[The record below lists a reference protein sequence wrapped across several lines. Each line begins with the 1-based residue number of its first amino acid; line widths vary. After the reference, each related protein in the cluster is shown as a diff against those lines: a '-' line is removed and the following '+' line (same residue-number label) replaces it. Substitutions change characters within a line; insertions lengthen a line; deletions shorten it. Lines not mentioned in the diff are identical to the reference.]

1 MINLG
6 AVSAVLSKIG
16 DAAVAFSTIFGS
28 LPEIAGRIGSLQA
41 PVASFRRDGE
51 YVLNKSGEA
60 PIYPFFSDVL
70 GQGNR
75 PVRFTKCCA
84 TQLDI
89 KNPTGK
95 DITLTNF
102 KFVAED
108 IVPDLKAELII
119 LKSAAPEESAS
130 KGDLFIEIINS
141 GWLEATSLVCTLTC
155 EDRDFA
161 GCFGSNSLVR
171 RLPSPIDIGGGE
183 LVDIIRKQD
192 VLNPPR
198 EAFRFDLN
206 CSVVSDNG
214 CGRGDA
220 SAHFSI
226 KVDPDGGVHWAD
238 GVVRPCEPMVYG
250 IFIDTSR
257 TSDVIERSISVD
269 VEKNGSVS
277 VPICFFPDRSCII
290 KFHIE
295 LNYEGRSRPIRTE
308 TKEAYFHIDS
318 RLNSMRAYDASRLTA
333 RQLSEKAA
341 NGETVSFPYADLETH
356 G

>member
-16 DAAVAFSTIFGS
+16 DLAVAFSTIFGS
-28 LPEIAGRIGSLQA
+28 LPEIAGRICSLQV

-70 GQGNR
+70 DQGNK
-75 PVRFTKCCA
+75 PVRFTKRCA

-108 IVPDLKAELII
+108 IVPDLKAELVII
-119 LKSAAPEESAS
+119 ESAAPEKSAS
-130 KGDLFIEIINS
+130 MDDLFIEVSNS

-171 RLPSPIDIGGGE
+171 RLPSPVGIGAKE
-183 LVDIIRKQD
+183 RVDIIRRQD

-198 EAFRFDLN
+198 EACRFDLN

-214 CGRGDA
+214 CSRGDA

-226 KVDPDGGVHWAD
+226 KVDPDGGIHWAD
-238 GVVRPCEPMVYG
+238 GVVLPCEPMVYG
-250 IFIDTSR
+250 IFIDTSK

-277 VPICFFPDRSCII
+277 VPICFFPDRSCSV

-295 LNYEGRSRPIRTE
+295 LTYEGRGRPIRTE

-318 RLNSMRAYDASRLTA
+318 RLEGMSAYDASRLTA
-333 RQLSEKAA
+333 RQLREKVDNGAA
-341 NGETVSFPYADLETH
+341 VSFPYADLETH
-356 G
+356 S